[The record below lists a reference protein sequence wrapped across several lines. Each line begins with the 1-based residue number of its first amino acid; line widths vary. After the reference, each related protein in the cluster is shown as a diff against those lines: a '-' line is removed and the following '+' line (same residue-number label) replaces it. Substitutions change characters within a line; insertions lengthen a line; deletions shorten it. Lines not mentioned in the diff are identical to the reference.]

1 MDGWTVARQLRQMPR
16 ERPAIIM
23 LSAIAMEE
31 ERAAE
36 PDRLYDDYMIKPLD
50 LRQMLEKFHTLLD
63 IEWTTRDEISA
74 PAHAPAP
81 TTPGKSLA
89 LDAINALVQLGQIGH
104 FRGIKATLDEI
115 EAASPEYTAAVAELR
130 AIANSFNLSRFL
142 TVLEAQRRTHAP

>member
-1 MDGWTVARQLRQMPR
+1 MPESSSTTPLALVSRMPR
-16 ERPAIIM
+16 
-23 LSAIAMEE
+23 
-31 ERAAE
+31 
-36 PDRLYDDYMIKPLD
+36 
-50 LRQMLEKFHTLLD
+50 T
-63 IEWTTRDEISA
+63 
-74 PAHAPAP
+74 PAP
-81 TTPGKSLA
+81 TTPSKSLA